1 MCRQLFGLLFAA
13 LILAGIHAVTAQTPS
28 PTPLPLNNDDEVIK
42 VSSRLIVVPASVTD
56 ANGNPVEGLT
66 AQDFRILEEGRQQ
79 TIESIGTADKVPL
92 EIALLFDVSASTDKM
107 FQFELETAAKFLK
120 DVMRPEDRATIF
132 TIGERSVM
140 VQPRDN
146 AEKSVAAIRTITPTK
161 GFTAFYDA
169 VGDAAAYLRK
179 NAPEGTRRVVLVISD
194 GEDTNS
200 DRIAKALQS
209 GYRKLGEKINT
220 IDSKALYNLTVANRN
235 SAAMAERTRV
245 LQLLQNADTVF
256 YSINPAGS
264 SYQLNKM
271 SVFGQENMEK
281 FAGDTGGTAFL
292 PKFAPIDTKNKYQN
306 DVNQTQNAAVLDR
319 IFRQLASELRS
330 QYLIQYYSEA
340 DYANGRYVKLD
351 VKVPGR
357 GNPRVR
363 ARQGYYVKN

>member
-1 MCRQLFGLLFAA
+1 
-13 LILAGIHAVTAQTPS
+13 
-28 PTPLPLNNDDEVIK
+28 
-42 VSSRLIVVPASVTD
+42 
-56 ANGNPVEGLT
+56 
-66 AQDFRILEEGRQQ
+66 
-79 TIESIGTADKVPL
+79 
-92 EIALLFDVSASTDKM
+92 
-107 FQFELETAAKFLK
+107 
-120 DVMRPEDRATIF
+120 
-132 TIGERSVM
+132 M
-140 VQPRDN
+140 VQPRDT

-200 DRIAKALQS
+200 DRISKALQA

-220 IDSKALYNLTVANRN
+220 MDEKTRYNLTVTNRN
-235 SAAMAERTRV
+235 NAAIAERIRV

-292 PKFAPIDTKNKYQN
+292 PKFAPVDTKNKYQN
-306 DVNQTQNAAVLDR
+306 DVNQTQNAAMLDR

-330 QYLIQYYSEA
+330 QYLIQYYSES

-351 VKVPGR
+351 VNVPGR